1 MVIGKYVDVKI
12 LRLPVKIIIDRRL
25 SGQYENL
32 QNLSDISSCMH
43 APAQFTLM
51 AIRLCLP
58 GCSSNLLYICLM
70 DCVNKHICNV
80 QKVEV
85 QNVHN
90 YE

>member
-1 MVIGKYVDVKI
+1 MDVMKFQ
-12 LRLPVKIIIDRRL
+12 LLPYIIPCYYGDCEI
-25 SGQYENL
+25 S
-32 QNLSDISSCMH
+32 QNLDDISSCMH